1 MYVYKHY
8 KHLYI
13 IYILIYNILWFYVDH
28 GEVFWLL
35 FIISLFDE
43 PYHQRL
49 SCCYANEF
57 CSLVSRESQ
66 NDCFAD
72 RHTTT
77 DSNRIFK
84 TPSSRLLKPLQ

>member
-1 MYVYKHY
+1 MCIYIMYVYKHY
-8 KHLYI
+8 KHVYI

-35 FIISLFDE
+35 FIISLFNE

-66 NDCFAD
+66 NDCSVD
-72 RHTTT
+72 RH
-77 DSNRIFK
+77 SNHG
-84 TPSSRLLKPLQ
+84 Q